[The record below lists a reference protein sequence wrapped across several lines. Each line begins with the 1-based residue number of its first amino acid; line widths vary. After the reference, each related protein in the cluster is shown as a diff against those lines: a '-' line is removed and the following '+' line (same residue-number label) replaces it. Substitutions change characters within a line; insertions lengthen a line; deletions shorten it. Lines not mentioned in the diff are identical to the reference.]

1 MVELL
6 NIKMKELKLD
16 DTQKDLLV
24 EGLKNEKFSKS
35 ASVVANQ
42 LRQKNKHEEASK
54 LMDMSPLFDPHDFW
68 HNQPVPKAHE
78 MLDKSL
84 QNQPIE
90 VKTLDQ
96 VNKEPYSL
104 PTGYNWSNI
113 DLSDISQA
121 EELYNLL
128 TQNYVEDD
136 DAMFRFDYSVQFL
149 RWAL

>member
-84 QNQPIE
+84 
-90 VKTLDQ
+90 
-96 VNKEPYSL
+96 
-104 PTGYNWSNI
+104 
-113 DLSDISQA
+113 
-121 EELYNLL
+121 
-128 TQNYVEDD
+128 
-136 DAMFRFDYSVQFL
+136 
-149 RWAL
+149 